1 MIVYINDHK
10 NSPRYLLQL
19 ISNFSK
25 VGGIKLTQKKK
36 REHFLYRK
44 DKQAEKEI
52 WETMPFKIVTK
63 I

>member
-1 MIVYINDHK
+1 V
-10 NSPRYLLQL
+10 
-19 ISNFSK
+19 
-25 VGGIKLTQKKK
+25 GIKLTQKKRKKEK